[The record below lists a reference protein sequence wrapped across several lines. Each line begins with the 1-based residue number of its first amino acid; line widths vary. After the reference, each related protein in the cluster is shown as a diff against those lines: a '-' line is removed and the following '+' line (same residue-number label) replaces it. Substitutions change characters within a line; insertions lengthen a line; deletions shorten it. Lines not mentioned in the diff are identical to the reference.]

1 MPDTLSDPSLNF
13 TPPAFLFF
21 SANAHLAHWQAAQA
35 EPHTQAC
42 QRAKFSPPART
53 GIQKKIVNLTKNV
66 QIGFSRKIRK

>member
-13 TPPAFLFF
+13 T
-21 SANAHLAHWQAAQA
+21 
-35 EPHTQAC
+35 
-42 QRAKFSPPART
+42 PPART